1 MNKLVTAAAFA
12 SCIIGSAYAQT
23 YDLPI
28 VFVNTQGKKC
38 LDMNVTE
45 KIPATMKV
53 LDGKSN
59 NVADS
64 AKGTEYSIG
73 IKVRGQS
80 SATFPKPGY
89 TIEIRDST
97 GEGTDVSMFGL
108 PPSDDWIFHGP
119 YVDKSLIR
127 NALAHWLFRQAGRY
141 SPRTKHFDLY
151 INGQYRGVYAL
162 IEKIKRDK
170 YRVNVSKLKETDLA
184 GDSLTG
190 GYIWAFDQTGTNTGG
205 AGNNNQGGID
215 AEGFKTNGG
224 VNVIMHYPKKDK
236 DPKKN
241 KLQKEQ
247 ENYLKKYLNDL
258 EGLFSNGKNGSGYE
272 NYVDLGSAVDYV
284 LHQEAVNNADSYWCS
299 FFLFKPK
306 DKTDKDGKKI
316 PGKVTLGPPWDF
328 NLAMSNGTQPENGGG
343 GGMWGG
349 GGGMFSSG
357 TTGWQIES
365 SSKFGGGG
373 GFGMG
378 FTGPAWLNKLWT
390 SDATYK
396 AEVKRRWAELRS
408 GVWHDKTMDKYLDS
422 MKTYLKNAAD
432 RNFKRW
438 PNLGKASGTYD
449 ADPEPMKECGGQG
462 GGQQGGG
469 GMGGWGFGG
478 GGGMAM
484 AMGGYNATTWDG
496 EFEHVRKKMKER
508 MKWMDDQLGFTL
520 PANPVVTEPLVAD
533 IHNPDWQHDKDTTDE
548 ESSQTTPG
556 QTTPGQTTPGQ
567 TTPGQTTPGQTT
579 PGQTTPS
586 QTNPGDTSSHHHGW
600 GSTQPPSAISDD
612 FSRLA
617 PMNFFAVNGNHL
629 EIHTTISGTL
639 ALIDLNGTILYKTQI
654 KAGITTLKIPSKA
667 RDKHWIVTLNGKM
680 MNK

>member
-1 MNKLVTAAAFA
+1 MNMLVRVMAPVALVAGLGF
-12 SCIIGSAYAQT
+12 SQT

-28 VFVNTQGKKC
+28 LFVNTKNNKC

-45 KIPATMKV
+45 KIPATMRV
-53 LDGKSN
+53 LDGATN

-64 AKGTEYSIG
+64 AKGTLYDIG

-89 TIEIRDST
+89 TIEIHDEK
-97 GEGTDVSMFGL
+97 GESKDVSMFGL
-108 PPSDDWIFHGP
+108 PPSDDWILHGP

-162 IEKIKRDK
+162 VEKIKRGK

-190 GYIWAFDQTGTNTGG
+190 GYIWAFDKTGTNTGG

-236 DPKKN
+236 DPQKN
-241 KLQKEQ
+241 KLQKQQ
-247 ENYLKKYLNDL
+247 EEYLKKYLNDL

-306 DKTDKDGKKI
+306 DSKG
-316 PGKVTLGPPWDF
+316 GKVTLGPPWDF

-343 GGMWGG
+343 QQGGQGGMWGG
-349 GGGMFSSG
+349 MGGMGGMFSSG

-365 SSKFGGGG
+365 SSKFGNGGMS
-373 GFGMG
+373 MG

-408 GVWHDKTMDKYLDS
+408 GVWHDKTLDKYLDS
-422 MKTYLKNAAD
+422 MKTYLTKAAE

-469 GMGGWGFGG
+469 GMGGWGGGFGM
-478 GGGMAM
+478 GGGMGM

-508 MKWMDDQLGFTL
+508 MKWMDDQLGFTE
-520 PANPVVTEPLVAD
+520 PANPTVTDPLIAE
-533 IHNPDWQHDKDTTDE
+533 IHNPDWEKDKNKGKDD
-548 ESSQTTPG
+548 
-556 QTTPGQTTPGQ
+556 
-567 TTPGQTTPGQTT
+567 
-579 PGQTTPS
+579 
-586 QTNPGDTSSHHHGW
+586 
-600 GSTQPPSAISDD
+600 DD
-612 FSRLA
+612 FDDNDSIPEKPLFAGDHSRLA
-617 PMNFFAVNGNHL
+617 PGNFFAVNGDH
-629 EIHTTISGTL
+629 IDVQTTIGGTF
-639 ALIDLNGTILYKTQI
+639 ALLDLNGTVLYKTRI
-654 KAGITTLKIPSKA
+654 KTGLTTLKIPAKA
-667 RDKHWIVTLNGKM
+667 QNKAWIATLNGKM
-680 MNK
+680 MNR